1 MNDTSGALPDSPIE
15 GLIPTLNNTGW
26 MTTALDE
33 MSVAFTD
40 YAGQAGGEVL
50 DIGCAYGIATL
61 AALEKGARV
70 LACDIEPGHLEI
82 LEQRV
87 PDDLRERLR
96 TSVAVLPD
104 ADFPAGSF
112 SAILAA
118 RVLHFLKGPDVEQ
131 AVGKMADWLKPGGR
145 LFLIA
150 DTPYVGPWK
159 SAAGEYERRKAAGE
173 PWPGFI
179 ADYRSYLPDSVNA
192 DEHPEFLNP
201 MDPDLLAGAC
211 EAAGLKVL
219 DARFLSGSTP
229 SSTGREHAGVI
240 AQKT

>member
-1 MNDTSGALPDSPIE
+1 MSKVDGALPDSPIE

-33 MSVAFTD
+33 ISAAFTD
-40 YAGQAGGEVL
+40 YAGQASGEVL

-61 AALEKGARV
+61 AALEKGACV

-82 LEQRV
+82 LEKRV
-87 PDDLRERLR
+87 ADGLRERLR

-104 ADFPAGSF
+104 TDFPTGSF
-112 SAILAA
+112 AAILAA
-118 RVLHFLKGPDVEQ
+118 RVLHFLKGPDVEL
-131 AVGKMADWLKPGGR
+131 AVSKMADWLQPGGR

-159 SAAGEYERRKAAGE
+159 SAVGDYERRKAAGE

-179 ADYRSYLPDSVNA
+179 ADYRSYLPGSMNPE
-192 DEHPEFLNP
+192 EHPEFINP
-201 MDPDLLAGAC
+201 MDPDLLARAC
-211 EAAGLKVL
+211 EKVGLEVL
-219 DARFLSGSTP
+219 DARFLSGSTA

-240 AQKT
+240 ARKV